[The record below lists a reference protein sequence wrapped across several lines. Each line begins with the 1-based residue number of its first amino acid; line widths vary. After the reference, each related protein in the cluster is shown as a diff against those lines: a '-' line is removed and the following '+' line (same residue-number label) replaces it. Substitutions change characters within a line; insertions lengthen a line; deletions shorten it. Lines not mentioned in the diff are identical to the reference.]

1 MVIGDTGS
9 GKTTQISQIL
19 LDAGLAGEG
28 GCIAVTQPRRVA
40 AVSVARRVASERKAT
55 LGQQVGYTVR
65 FDDCSSSTQTR
76 IKFLTD
82 GCLLR
87 ELLTDPSLAHYDVV
101 VLDEAHERSLATDI
115 LFALLKEL
123 SRQRVPPLKLVVT
136 SATLVCA
143 PALCTE
149 LSRTDVFSGSG
160 RREVQRLLP
169 RLPSAA
175 RAWPLLPRDAGPRAH
190 RHALRHRVP
199 GGSGH
204 GVGRAPAR
212 AAQRRSA
219 VPHRRG

>member
-1 MVIGDTGS
+1 M
-9 GKTTQISQIL
+9 
-19 LDAGLAGEG
+19 
-28 GCIAVTQPRRVA
+28 
-40 AVSVARRVASERKAT
+40 SVARRVASERKAT

-136 SATLVCA
+136 SATLVRA
-143 PALCTE
+143 PAL
-149 LSRTDVFSGSG
+149 SR
-160 RREVQRLLP
+160 
-169 RLPSAA
+169 
-175 RAWPLLPRDAGPRAH
+175 
-190 RHALRHRVP
+190 
-199 GGSGH
+199 
-204 GVGRAPAR
+204 
-212 AAQRRSA
+212 
-219 VPHRRG
+219 